1 LARDGQTVLISG
13 LSLGRRWGGLLSWA
27 SARSGPRTVTPT
39 TVPTAHM
46 TPSIRLL
53 GEHPATIDGE
63 GRIQLPLALRDEWN
77 LHKPDFALMAS
88 LEPDGSLCLRTRE
101 DWDHHS
107 EDLRRSPR
115 PSARARQS
123 LLLFAAYS
131 SSVRCDKSGRVR
143 VPDAL
148 LELVGIDRK
157 AEDRREVV
165 LVGNFEDVRLWSK
178 EGWQAFRDA
187 AREEFAAGIE
197 ELIEG
202 RSLGPEGLVDRESA

>member
-1 LARDGQTVLISG
+1 MAREGQTVLISE

-187 AREEFAAGIE
+187 AREDFAAGIE